1 MQKQLKKMLDSLTDR
16 QRESVYLRYTQGL
29 SYEEIGK
36 LMGIQPK
43 AAQKLVYRAIEQMR
57 KIQPQIIYFFLFGYF
72 L

>member
-1 MQKQLKKMLDSLTDR
+1 MGG
-16 QRESVYLRYTQGL
+16 YLRYTQGL

>member
-1 MQKQLKKMLDSLTDR
+1 
-16 QRESVYLRYTQGL
+16 
-29 SYEEIGK
+29 
-36 LMGIQPK
+36 MGIQPK